1 MNAEQVVKFCQ
12 DVYGTEFCKDPNA
25 ANIVYVEGANANLI
39 PNKDLPDKWN
49 DRCLIIQ
56 FSPSGAPFI
65 RANYPCTTEPG
76 VSATLSKQ
84 AAALGGV
91 ARIAFG
97 FHKEKWV
104 LGFHKGNKEHP
115 ALVQVDLITVHR
127 DKNKDFKRTADPVTT
142 DVKGLNQHG
151 ARKGLRPVRVGGFSL
166 GCLVRELWEDH
177 EEFIAIVSND
187 PRAIKDRKFKISSTV
202 VDGSKLFSK
211 YGQD

>member
-1 MNAEQVVKFCQ
+1 
-12 DVYGTEFCKDPNA
+12 
-25 ANIVYVEGANANLI
+25 
-39 PNKDLPDKWN
+39 
-49 DRCLIIQ
+49 
-56 FSPSGAPFI
+56 
-65 RANYPCTTEPG
+65 
-76 VSATLSKQ
+76 
-84 AAALGGV
+84 
-91 ARIAFG
+91 
-97 FHKEKWV
+97 V

-211 YGQD
+211 YGKS